1 MALAITTVVIKPL
14 VIMTFV
20 TMLKFGDAR
29 HNTELVRHKS
39 QYVIIVMFHYQ
50 TVVKTLTQINI

>member
-20 TMLKFGDAR
+20 TVLKFGDAR
-29 HNTELVRHKS
+29 HNTDLVRHES
-39 QYVIIVMFHYQ
+39 HPD
-50 TVVKTLTQINI
+50 

>member
-20 TMLKFGDAR
+20 TMLKFGDAK
-29 HNTELVRHKS
+29 HNTDLMRHES

-50 TVVKTLTQINI
+50 TVVITLTLINI